1 MGQTAIDTADID
13 AFRTAAGLPART
25 STNFQQIQVPNSG
38 NPVISS
44 SDLTEADLDLEW
56 AEAVA
61 PNVNL
66 IYVFVGDGANFDA
79 FSALQYTVDFN
90 LAPVVSITYGSC
102 EANPDPI
109 ADAATVQQWAQ
120 QANSQG
126 QTIIAAS
133 GDEGAADCDGKVA
146 SATQGLAVDVPASI
160 PEVTGVGGTEF
171 DEYSNSNTTYWNASN
186 DAPAVAALS

>member
-61 PNVNL
+61 PNVDL
-66 IYVFVGDGANFDA
+66 IYFFVGDGGNFNA
-79 FSALQYTVDFN
+79 VSPLHYTVRLN
-90 LAPVVSITYGSC
+90 LTPVVTSTFPTL
-102 EANPDPI
+102 ERNP
-109 ADAATVQQWAQ
+109 Q
-120 QANSQG
+120 
-126 QTIIAAS
+126 
-133 GDEGAADCDGKVA
+133 
-146 SATQGLAVDVPASI
+146 
-160 PEVTGVGGTEF
+160 
-171 DEYSNSNTTYWNASN
+171 
-186 DAPAVAALS
+186 